1 MIENNKQQI
10 DDEKDK
16 PNDELVINE
25 MRKISDSYAKTEAY
39 YHTKHLEIETKY
51 GMLGGKD

>member
-1 MIENNKQQI
+1 MVKKKKQQI

-16 PNDELVINE
+16 P
-25 MRKISDSYAKTEAY
+25 KISGTVLSMLKAEAY
-39 YHTKHLEIETKY
+39 YLTKLPELETKY